1 MADDAG
7 GWNWKNA
14 VGHGCYRSRLLVF
27 WLCASSLCDG
37 SFGLCGKNR
46 CASSTLKT
54 DSEGWCGKATKKDTE
69 RDRESILFL

>member
-37 SFGLCGKNR
+37 SFGLYERTG
-46 CASSTLKT
+46 ASAALWET
-54 DSEGWCGKATKKDTE
+54 DSGMVQQDDKKSTE
-69 RDRESILFL
+69 RDRESISFL